1 MNNQDVIRKD
11 NEIYLSGRA
20 ILTIIIGE
28 AVNMTEL
35 KPHIKCKKIIKEIS
49 KLMATRRYGETAT
62 TIFKKI
68 MQIKDPKE
76 QKDFAFQIFNTFVFL
91 EDIEFLLRNIEK

>member
-1 MNNQDVIRKD
+1 
-11 NEIYLSGRA
+11 
-20 ILTIIIGE
+20 
-28 AVNMTEL
+28 
-35 KPHIKCKKIIKEIS
+35 
-49 KLMATRRYGETAT
+49 MATRRYGETAT

-76 QKDFAFQIFNTFVFL
+76 QKDFAFQIFNKFVFL